1 MQIQMQQHLQKKIF
15 VNSKNKAWKVL
26 RMMAIVGSFAI
37 DLLEQ
42 DKKMYHHGLRSTE
55 GTQKA

>member
-1 MQIQMQQHLQKKIF
+1 MQQHLQKKIF